1 MADHRYGARRDLWV
15 PLAVAAGYYLGAKLG
30 FALTLQ
36 PSPVSILWPPNA
48 LLLAGLLLTAPR
60 LWPRILAATLV
71 VHVVGQ
77 IEAAVPLRMSLC
89 WFVSNCTEALLGAA
103 LLRRLGGPRPTF
115 DRFRYVVV
123 FVLCAAVVA
132 PFLSS
137 FLDAAFVRLNG
148 WGHAGYWIDWRTRF
162 FSNMLS
168 TLTLVPVVVIVATER
183 QQLRRVAPAR
193 WIEVGLGMAVLLA
206 TSLAAFDA
214 RRADIGTSPVLIYAV
229 MPLRLIAALR
239 FGPIGAGVS
248 SLVCALMAI
257 TGAVAGRGPFV
268 GSSPLDNALSIQL
281 FLIVTHV
288 SLMLLAAVMTERV
301 RAEEMAQINERQLEM
316 ALSAARLIPWEWHVK
331 SDLALGSPALWEML
345 GIPEPATESSQ
356 RFIEG
361 VHPDDRPVVR
371 AALAE
376 AMEGRPFDIEF
387 RVVHRDGGV
396 HWLLAR
402 GTTRFDVSGA
412 ADTIIGVLVDITARK
427 EAEAEIH
434 EQRRAV
440 AHLGRVAIA
449 GELSIALAH
458 ELRQPLAAIL
468 ANARAG
474 QRLLAQDPPNVGQMR
489 DILGDIAADDVRA
502 ADVITRLR
510 ALMRNDAVS
519 REPLDV
525 NTVVREAL
533 LIARP
538 DIAARQVSLET
549 RFEADLPPIA
559 ADRIQ
564 LQQVLLNLV
573 INGCEAMES
582 AQADGRRLAVSTAG
596 APGGGVDITV
606 TDAGPGIPLDRLEQI
621 FEPFVTTKPQGLG
634 LGLAICRSIVTV
646 HGGRLH
652 AFNPAE
658 GGASFRLSLPSR
670 QVRART

>member
-1 MADHRYGARRDLWV
+1 MVDHRYAARRDLWL
-15 PLAVAAGYYLGAKLG
+15 PLAVAGGYYLGAKLG

-36 PSPVSILWPPNA
+36 PTPVSVLWPPNA
-48 LLLAGLLLTAPR
+48 LLLAGLLLAAPR

-71 VHVVGQ
+71 VHLVGQ
-77 IEAAVPLRMSLC
+77 IEAAVPLRMALC
-89 WFVSNCTEALLGAA
+89 WFVSNCTEALIGAA
-103 LLRRLGGPRPTF
+103 LLRRLGGPHPTF
-115 DRFRYVVV
+115 DRFRYAMV
-123 FVLCAAVVA
+123 FVVCAAVVA

-137 FLDAAFVRLNG
+137 FLDAAFVSWNG
-148 WGHAGYWIDWRTRF
+148 WGQSPYSIVWRTRF

-168 TLTLVPVVVIVATER
+168 TLTLVPVVVIVATQLE
-183 QQLRRVAPAR
+183 QLRRVPPAR
-193 WIEVGLGMAVLLA
+193 WIEAGLGLAVLLA
-206 TSLAAFDA
+206 TSWAAFDA
-214 RRADIGTSPVLIYAV
+214 QRVDIRTSPVLTYAV

-239 FGPIGAGVS
+239 FGPIGAGLS
-248 SLVCALMAI
+248 SLVCALTAI
-257 TGAVAGRGPFV
+257 SGAVAGRGPFV

-288 SLMLLAAVMTERV
+288 SLMLLAAVMTERT
-301 RAEEMAQINERQLEM
+301 RAEEAAQINERQLEM

-331 SDLALGSPALWEML
+331 PDLATGSPALWEML
-345 GIPEPATESSQ
+345 GMPEPVAESSR

-361 VHPDDRPVVR
+361 VHPDDRPLVR

-387 RVVHRDGGV
+387 RVVHRDGSV
-396 HWLLAR
+396 HWLLSR
-402 GTTRFDVSGA
+402 GTTRFDVAGA

-427 EAEAEIH
+427 QSEAEIQ

-474 QRLLAQDPPNVGQMR
+474 QRLLAQDPPNLSQMR
-489 DILGDIAADDVRA
+489 DILGDIAADDARA

-533 LIARP
+533 LIAPGHRRAAGVAGDPVRGGPAADCRRP
-538 DIAARQVSLET
+538 DPVAAGP
-549 RFEADLPPIA
+549 A
-559 ADRIQ
+559 
-564 LQQVLLNLV
+564 
-573 INGCEAMES
+573 ES
-582 AQADGRRLAVSTAG
+582 RHQRVRGDGERAGQGTPAGRLDGGSGGRR
-596 APGGGVDITV
+596 
-606 TDAGPGIPLDRLEQI
+606 R
-621 FEPFVTTKPQGLG
+621 
-634 LGLAICRSIVTV
+634 RH
-646 HGGRLH
+646 HGGRRRTGH
-652 AFNPAE
+652 PAGSARADLRTLRHHE
-658 GGASFRLSLPSR
+658 AAGTRPGPGDLPVDRRGARRPAPGVQPRRGRRVVLPLPAVETR
-670 QVRART
+670 PRAA